1 MPDNVNP
8 RSALSELQPYE
19 PGKPVDEIAREY
31 ELDQEPVKLASNE
44 NPYSPPEELRSVYQN
59 EFDQLNR
66 YPDGGAYHL
75 RKALSEYYDWPIEG
89 IVIGAGS
96 DEITDFLVRA
106 FLEPGDEVVLS
117 DPSFVRHSMLPRM
130 MGAVPRTVPVTDDFE
145 HDLKGFRQAI
155 NEKTRW
161 VFVPNPNNPT
171 SRYISDSD
179 LRSFLDDLPSDLV
192 VILDEAYSEFMD
204 QPDFPDGR
212 TILDEYDD
220 TEDPTILLQRTF
232 SKAYGL
238 AGLRLGYGLIPPAIA
253 RELHKVRP
261 PFNVTRPAQAVA
273 TEALSCGNYIEDSRR
288 KITDERERVLAE
300 LERLGVGYVPPEA
313 NFFLLEIPGSYET
326 AQFCEELMQRGVIV
340 RSMIPY
346 DLDRHVR
353 VSVGT
358 PSENNRFLEAL
369 ENLLG

>member
-1 MPDNVNP
+1 MTDPVNP

-31 ELDQEPVKLASNE
+31 DLDEDPVKLASNE
-44 NPYSPPEELRSVYQN
+44 NPYSPPEALRSTYEA
-59 EFDQLNR
+59 EFEDLNR

-75 RKALSEYYDWPIEG
+75 RKALSQKYNWPMEG
-89 IVIGAGS
+89 VVIGAGS
-96 DEITDFLVRA
+96 DEITDFLARA

-130 MGAVPRTVPVTDDFE
+130 MGAVPRTIPVTDEYD
-145 HDLKGFRQAI
+145 HDLEGMLDAI
-155 NEKTRW
+155 NERTCW

-171 SRYISDSD
+171 SRYVSGTR
-179 LRSFLDDLPSDLV
+179 LRSFLNELPDDLV

-204 QPDFPDGR
+204 QADFPDGR
-212 TILDEYDD
+212 ELVDEFDGPD
-220 TEDPTILLQRTF
+220 DPTIILQRTF

-238 AGLRLGYGLIPPAIA
+238 AGLRVGYGLIPPEMA
-253 RELHKVRP
+253 RQVHKVRP

-273 TEALSCGNYIEDSRR
+273 TQALDCTEYIRESRK
-288 KITDERERVLAE
+288 KIQDERERL
-300 LERLGVGYVPPEA
+300 LEGLHDLDVGFVPPSA
-313 NFFLLEIPGSYET
+313 NFFLLEVPDRFEGSE
-326 AQFCEELMQRGVIV
+326 FCEELMKRGVIV

-358 PSENNRFLEAL
+358 PRENDRFLGAL
-369 ENLLG
+369 EDLLG